1 MFLEW
6 ENSSGKLQIISG
18 KFQNNAINK
27 VKQISLSHVVSTSNH
42 MFERVILDKLPECIS
57 ENFEIARLKQGQFQ
71 NFQKSRGCFI
81 PNIARTKHV
90 ING

>member
-6 ENSSGKLQIISG
+6 ENSSG

-27 VKQISLSHVVSTSNH
+27 VKQTSLSHMISTSNH
-42 MFERVILDKLPECIS
+42 MFQRVIWDKLPECIS
-57 ENFEIARLKQGQFQ
+57 ENFVIARLKQGQFQ
-71 NFQKSRGCFI
+71 IFQKSWGFFI

-90 ING
+90 ITG